1 MTTNVDLAAETR
13 RALRVVDL
21 YITRFVHPFIYGDT
35 VTAARA
41 VALSAPNIE
50 AAIRGN
56 VNSIQAMRDAAE
68 ADLRAGRLGSARDRA
83 VLALRAAIA
92 MDTQLT
98 TLAPQAVL
106 VDLQSAGAPMRG
118 ALEDLLQLLLD
129 AARPPDPPMP
139 WWKKALIGG
148 AVIGAVWFSAKHFER
163 RRLDRLRLR

>member
-1 MTTNVDLAAETR
+1 MSDLALATETR
-13 RALRVVDL
+13 RALAVVDL
-21 YITRFVHPFIYGDT
+21 YLERFAHPFLRGDL

-41 VALSAPNIE
+41 FALSAPSIE
-50 AAIRGN
+50 TAIRGN
-56 VNSIQAMRDAAE
+56 TNAIQAMRDAAE
-68 ADLRAGRLGSARDRA
+68 ADLRAGRVGSARDRA

-106 VDLQSAGAPMRG
+106 VELHSAGAPVRSV
-118 ALEDLLQLLLD
+118 LEDLLQLLLD

-148 AVIGAVWFSAKHFER
+148 AVVSAVWFGAKYFER